1 MTPRETRAF
10 LDRLDTIRSR
20 VFMAATV
27 AFCGYALI
35 VEASR
40 RPAEMARAFFWPS
53 VILNIYGYP
62 SSVPPS
68 LRFADRRV
76 LVTPQNSPRR
86 RSARR
91 TE

>member
-53 VILNIYGYP
+53 VIITGVIVLH
-62 SSVPPS
+62 
-68 LRFADRRV
+68 FAVNR
-76 LVTPQNSPRR
+76 LVRR
-86 RSARR
+86 R
-91 TE
+91 